1 MLCIAGKDNGAGE
14 GEIRMLQAQ
23 RRCLVL
29 WVLTV
34 AALALALGP
43 ALGRAA
49 AAPTRPVTLVAV
61 QMQVQLDHYQSP
73 QVFEAV
79 IQQYMK
85 EAMRT
90 RGDGLR
96 LVAFPEDVG
105 LGLLVVDDYA
115 AVKDCASWGEAA
127 SLLIYLYWP
136 QIYDAMVEY
145 GCSPMHA
152 LLLVKGER
160 VREVYVDTFSKLA
173 KEHHVTLVAGSAP
186 LPGPDG
192 AVYNTSLIFAPT
204 GKIIGEQRK
213 VNLIALEGPYG
224 LDLTPASLDDLHPID
239 TPAGRLGVAICYDM
253 FFPEIVD
260 KLVSEGSRILVQ
272 PTFNPQP
279 WDAWQEEDWKRGLW
293 TAVGTH
299 PTVVAGVNPMMVG
312 GLFDVGVEGVSSI
325 IGGSFDPPADGYL
338 AQAATPTGADI
349 VAAQVEVPRR

>member
-1 MLCIAGKDNGAGE
+1 MLK
-14 GEIRMLQAQ
+14 AQ

-29 WVLTV
+29 WVLAL
-34 AALALALGP
+34 AALAVSLGP
-43 ALGRAA
+43 ALGQAA

-61 QMQVQLDHYQSP
+61 QMQVQLDDYQSP
-73 QVFEAV
+73 EAFGAV
-79 IQQYMK
+79 MQQYMK

-115 AVKDCASWGEAA
+115 AVKDCASWSEAA
-127 SLLIYLYWP
+127 SLLISLYWP
-136 QIYDAMVEY
+136 QIYQIMGQY

-152 LLLVKGER
+152 LLLLKGER
-160 VREVYVDTFSKLA
+160 VQEVYVDTFSRLA

-186 LPGPDG
+186 LPGPGG
-192 AVYNTSLIFAPT
+192 AVYNASLVFAPT

-224 LDLTPASLDDLHPID
+224 LDLTPASVGDLHPVD
-239 TPAGRLGVAICYDM
+239 TPVGRIGVAICYDM

-260 KLVSEGSRILVQ
+260 KLVAEGSQILVQ

-279 WDAWQEEDWKRGLW
+279 WDAWQEEDWKHGLW

-299 PTVVAGVNPMMVG
+299 PTVAAGVNPMMVG
-312 GLFDVGVEGVSSI
+312 GLFDVAVEGVSSI

-338 AQAATPTGADI
+338 AQAATPTEADI
-349 VAAQVEVPRR
+349 VSAQVGVRRR

>member
-1 MLCIAGKDNGAGE
+1 MLK
-14 GEIRMLQAQ
+14 AQ

-29 WVLTV
+29 WVLTA
-34 AALALALGP
+34 AALALSLGP
-43 ALGRAA
+43 APGQAA

-61 QMQVQLDHYQSP
+61 QMQVQLDDYQSP
-73 QVFEAV
+73 EVFGAV

-85 EAMRT
+85 AAMRT
-90 RGDGLR
+90 RGDGPR

-115 AVKDCASWGEAA
+115 VVEDCASWGEAA

-136 QIYDAMVEY
+136 QVYEAMVEY

-160 VREVYVDTFSKLA
+160 VRQVYVDTFSALA
-173 KEHHVTLVAGSAP
+173 KEHHVTIVAGSAP

-192 AVYNTSLIFAPT
+192 AVYNTSLIFDPN
-204 GKIIGEQRK
+204 GKLIGEQRK
-213 VNLIALEGPYG
+213 VNLIDLEGPYG
-224 LDLTPASLDDLHPID
+224 LDLTPGSLDEIHAAD
-239 TPAGRLGVAICYDM
+239 TPVGRLGVAICYDM
-253 FFPEIVD
+253 FPAAEGEPADVVEA
-260 KLVSEGSRILVQ
+260 LVADGAQILVQ
-272 PTFNPQP
+272 PSFNPHV

-299 PTVVAGVNPMMVG
+299 PAVTAGVNPMMVG

-325 IGGSFDPPADGYL
+325 IGGSFDPPANGYL
-338 AQAATPTGADI
+338 AQAASPTEPDI
-349 VAAQVEVPRR
+349 VAAEVDVPKR